1 MQLKRI
7 LSMAVCTMALMLGIY
22 AGPAFASERVLRVA
36 LTVQGVDSF
45 EEPRLENVSGE
56 PTGYTVGAMS
66 GTAFYG
72 DSKISDS
79 QLSIKL
85 VDDAF
90 QISNTETGAVLY
102 TSERGT
108 DYLAIKPNSSL
119 TWFKGYK
126 WHGCFVYKRV
136 AGGKLTVINYV
147 NLEDY
152 VKGVLPYEID
162 PDWPAEALK
171 AQAVCARAY
180 AVCTQKHD
188 SDGYDLCNT
197 THCQVYYGG
206 ANATPESDAAVD
218 VTAGEVITFNG
229 KAVEG
234 NFFSSD
240 GGATEDAL
248 NVWGEDVDYLIGK
261 EDPYEENAEEWTIS
275 LSAEE
280 VQQRLSDMGY
290 TIGKIANVEV
300 TKRTGLDNV
309 NEVTVTDTDGNTVVL
324 QRSLVRTVFGLKSIR
339 YKITPAIGSLSLP
352 NAHTI
357 NISPSV
363 HTVAVD
369 NEIVTPRGYNING
382 SNYYKLRDIACIMN
396 GTNSQFNVIW
406 NQDESCIEIVSNMP
420 YQPVG
425 GEMDDSPLSLSSC
438 NPSSFSVKLNG
449 MLVSLAGYNIGGNTY
464 YRIRDIGSAIGFD
477 VGFLNPYVTIR
488 SAISPNM
495 VNKPTATS
503 FTFKGLGWGHSVGM
517 SQWGAYAMAKQGYT
531 YEEILKFYYTG
542 IEISR

>member
-7 LSMAVCTMALMLGIY
+7 MSLAVCTIALTLGMY

-72 DSKISDS
+72 DTKISDT
-79 QLSIKL
+79 QLSISL
-85 VDDAF
+85 VDNAF
-90 QISNTETGAVLY
+90 QISNTETGDVLY
-102 TSERGT
+102 TSGKGV

-119 TWFKGYK
+119 TWFKGFQ
-126 WHGCFVYKRV
+126 WRGNFVYKRV
-136 AGGKLTVINYV
+136 PGGKLTVINYV
-147 NLEDY
+147 DLEDY

-162 PDWPAEALK
+162 PDWPTEALK

-180 AVCTQKHD
+180 AVCTQKHE
-188 SDGYDLCNT
+188 SEGYDLCNT

-206 ANATPESDAAVD
+206 TNATPNSDAAVD
-218 VTAGEVITFNG
+218 ATTGEVITYNG
-229 KAVEG
+229 TTVEG

-240 GGATEDAL
+240 GGATEDAA
-248 NVWGEDVDYLIGK
+248 NVWGDDVDYLIGK
-261 EDPYEENAEEWTIS
+261 VDPHEEYAEEWTVT
-275 LSAEE
+275 LTADD
-280 VQQRLSDMGY
+280 VQQLLTDAGY
-290 TIGKIANVEV
+290 TIGKVGNVEV
-300 TKRTGLDNV
+300 TSRTGLDNV
-309 NEVTVTDTDGNTVVL
+309 YEVTVTDTDGNTVVL

-339 YKITPAIGSLSLP
+339 YHITPAIGSLSLP
-352 NAHTI
+352 NAHNI
-357 NISPSV
+357 NIHPSV
-363 HTVAVD
+363 HKVAVD
-369 NEIVTPRGYNING
+369 NEVVTPRGYNING
-382 SNYYKLRDIACIMN
+382 SNYYKLRDIASIMN

-406 NQDESCIEIVSNMP
+406 NKEESRIEIISNMP

-425 GEMDDSPLSLSSC
+425 GEMDDSPLAVSSC
-438 NPSSFSVKLNG
+438 NPSSFSVELNG
-449 MLVSLAGYNIGGNTY
+449 KLVALAGYNIGGNTY

-477 VGFLNPYVTIR
+477 VGFLNPYVTIQ
-488 SAISPNM
+488 SAKSPDM
-495 VNKPTATS
+495 VNNLTASS
-503 FTFKGLGWGHSVGM
+503 FTFKGQGWGHSVGM
-517 SQWGAYAMAKQGYT
+517 SQWGAHAMANQGYT

>member
-7 LSMAVCTMALMLGIY
+7 LTLAACTMALMLGMY

-72 DSKISDS
+72 DTKIDDT
-79 QLSIKL
+79 QLSIRL
-85 VDDAF
+85 VNDAF

-102 TSERGT
+102 TSDKGT

-136 AGGKLTVINYV
+136 SGGKLTVINYV
-147 NLEDY
+147 DLEDY

-162 PDWPAEALK
+162 PDWPTEALK

-180 AVCTQKHD
+180 AVCTQKHE

-218 VTAGEVITFNG
+218 VTAGEVITYNG
-229 KAVEG
+229 STVEG

-240 GGATEDAL
+240 GGATEDAA

-261 EDPYEENAEEWTIS
+261 EDPYEEHSEEWIVS
-275 LSAEE
+275 LSSED
-280 VQQRLSDMGY
+280 VQQRLTDAGY
-290 TIGKIANVEV
+290 TIGKVANVEI
-300 TKRTGLDNV
+300 TKRTELDNV
-309 NEVTVTDTDGNTVVL
+309 YEVTVTDTDGNTVVL
-324 QRSLVRTVFGLKSIR
+324 QRSLVRTMFGLKSIR
-339 YKITPAIGSLSLP
+339 YQITPAIGSLSLP
-352 NAHTI
+352 SAHNI
-357 NISPSV
+357 NIHPSM

-369 NEIVTPRGYNING
+369 NEVVTPRGYNING
-382 SNYYKLRDIACIMN
+382 SNYYKLRDIAYVMS

-406 NQDESCIEIVSNMP
+406 NKEESCIEIISNMP

-425 GEMDDSPLSLSSC
+425 GEMEDTLLPVSRC

-449 MLVSLAGYNIGGNTY
+449 KLVALAGYNIGGNTY
-464 YRIRDIGSAIGFD
+464 YRIRDIGSAIGFE
-477 VGFLNPYVTIR
+477 VGFLNPYVTIQ
-488 SAISPNM
+488 SAISPNT
-495 VNKPTATS
+495 VNRLTASS
-503 FTFKGLGWGHSVGM
+503 FTFKGQGWGHSVGM